1 MNINKM
7 TIKNISSKQMLITGL
22 LLFSLSLVACDS
34 QKQSSANANS
44 SQVDKKD
51 AAEKKDKKKE
61 KAPVPVEVATV
72 SRGDI
77 QKTYRSITT
86 LEAENEVQVVAR
98 STGILNEI
106 MVEEGDHVVKGQLM
120 AQLDVE
126 QLSLEVAQ
134 LRATS
139 SKLKKELERQTRL
152 FAKQLGSRDALDRA
166 KFEYQSQLA
175 QYKLSK
181 LKLDYA
187 GIRAPI
193 SGIVT
198 ERRVKAGNFIRN
210 NDPMFRIVD
219 LASLKAVLY
228 LPEKELV
235 NVKKQQQVLLK
246 IDALGDKIIS
256 GKIERIRPSIDSQT
270 GTFKVV
276 AHLDNS
282 EHQLRAGMFGT
293 IELVFD
299 RHQNSLLV
307 EQQAVI
313 TQDNRSHV
321 FVVKDNKAIQTPVKI
336 GFRHKGIYEII
347 EGLSEKDQ
355 VITTGQQIIKH
366 QTLVEIVN
374 DDPQVV
380 EPQVASQQQKETSS
394 NNTTSSAQA
403 IATP

>member
-1 MNINKM
+1 M
-7 TIKNISSKQMLITGL
+7 GL
-22 LLFSLSLVACDS
+22 LLVSVSLVACDS
-34 QKQSSANANS
+34 QT
-44 SQVDKKD
+44 KKTSKAKTTQTDQQD
-51 AAEKKDKKKE
+51 APAKKGNKDKKKA
-61 KAPVPVEVATV
+61 KTPVPVEVAKV

-86 LEAENEVQVVAR
+86 LEAEKEVQVVAR
-98 STGILNEI
+98 SSGILNKI
-106 MVEEGDHVVKGQLM
+106 LVEEGDHVEKGQLM

-126 QLSLEVAQ
+126 QLSLEVDQ

-139 SKLKKELERQTRL
+139 SKLKKELARQKRL
-152 FAKQLGSRDALDRA
+152 FTKRLGSSDTLDRA

-181 LKLDYA
+181 LKLNYA

-198 ERRVKAGNFIRN
+198 ERSVKAGNYIRN
-210 NDPMFRIVD
+210 NDPMFQIVD
-219 LASLKAVLY
+219 LSSLKAVLY
-228 LPEKELV
+228 LPEKELS
-235 NVKKQQQVLLK
+235 NVKKQQQVVVK
-246 IDALGDKIIS
+246 IDALGDKIIT

-276 AHLDNS
+276 AQLDNS
-282 EHQLRAGMFGT
+282 QNSLRAGMFGT

-299 RHQNSLLV
+299 LHKNSLLI

-321 FVVKDNKAIQTPVKI
+321 FIVKDNKAIQTPVI
-336 GFRHKGIYEII
+336 VGFRHKGIYEIVD
-347 EGLSEKDQ
+347 GLNEKDR

-366 QTLVEIVN
+366 QTLVEVVN
-374 DDPQVV
+374 EEPQES
-380 EPQVASQQQKETSS
+380 EPQVAIQQQKEAARSG
-394 NNTTSSAQA
+394 
-403 IATP
+403 ATPTSNVSATPE